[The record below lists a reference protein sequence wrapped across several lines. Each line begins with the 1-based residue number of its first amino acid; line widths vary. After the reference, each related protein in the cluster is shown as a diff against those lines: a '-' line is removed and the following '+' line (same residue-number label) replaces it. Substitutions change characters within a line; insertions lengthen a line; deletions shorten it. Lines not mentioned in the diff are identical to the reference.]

1 MSGNF
6 GLVWLGAAHPQGFNA
21 ACSPAEHLF
30 LACLQVLEK
39 VRGTK
44 NVDAEYE
51 DILEACDI
59 SHAIAGRWRVLFTRK
74 YRPVLTGAGEAMNWL
89 T

>member
-1 MSGNF
+1 MFLSN
-6 GLVWLGAAHPQGFNA
+6 GLLSAAYMQVVDG
-21 ACSPAEHLF
+21 ACSPADDVP
-30 LACLQVLEK
+30 LARLQVLEK

-59 SHAIAGRWRVLFTRK
+59 SHAIAGKWKVLFTRK
-74 YRPVLTGAGEAMNWL
+74 YRPVLTGSGKAVKWL
-89 T
+89 A